1 MRASRSRWRCE
12 GVGHGPWF
20 AVILGK
26 RGKIKGLMLH
36 DDWESYRLM
45 AQRAYEE
52 IADQLRMT
60 AVHFEPLSKAS
71 PEARKMVKDH
81 GLELASSRAYPS
93 VFRMERG
100 RLVRLPDAT
109 ELDLLEA
116 CLWVIP
122 DFLKRAKDRTP
133 EVLVYN
139 FKGLSGMMTLDL
151 SWVPMERLQART
163 DPSMSDE
170 TLSRRQRRVSNTLQA
185 DHPGEIRHASVPK
198 PSDRQQG
205 QETRRDRRGTSPGEA
220 LPGHPLDDHQ
230 EPLWRAR
237 SRSSLRPVP
246 GSENP
251 EARCGKSRARNAIG
265 NSWIEPSRS

>member
-1 MRASRSRWRCE
+1 M
-12 GVGHGPWF
+12 
-20 AVILGK
+20 ILGK

-36 DDWESYRLM
+36 DDWESYGLM

-52 IADQLRMT
+52 IADQLRMI

-71 PEARKMVKDH
+71 PEAKKMVKDH

-100 RLVRLPDAT
+100 RQIRLPDAS

-133 EVLVYN
+133 EVLEYS

-151 SWVPMERLQART
+151 SWVPMERLQQ
-163 DPSMSDE
+163 P
-170 TLSRRQRRVSNTLQA
+170 
-185 DHPGEIRHASVPK
+185 
-198 PSDRQQG
+198 DR
-205 QETRRDRRGTSPGEA
+205 
-220 LPGHPLDDHQ
+220 PLD
-230 EPLWRAR
+230 ER
-237 SRSSLRPVP
+237 
-246 GSENP
+246 
-251 EARCGKSRARNAIG
+251 
-265 NSWIEPSRS
+265 